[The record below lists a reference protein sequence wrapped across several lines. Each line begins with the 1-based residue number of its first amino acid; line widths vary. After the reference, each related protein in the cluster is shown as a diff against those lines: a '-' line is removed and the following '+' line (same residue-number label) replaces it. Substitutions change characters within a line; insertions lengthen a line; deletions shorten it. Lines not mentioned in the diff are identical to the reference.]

1 MHAKWCSRSRA
12 ARATAMKAAVLLL
25 SDGSTGTVD
34 LSNWEL
40 RIQFLRF
47 LRKWCLSREVLQL

>member
-25 SDGSTGTVD
+25 SDGTTGTVD
-34 LSNWEL
+34 LSNREL
-40 RIQFLRF
+40 GIQFTF
-47 LRKWCLSREVLQL
+47 FT